1 MAEKN
6 SNRGSG
12 SMNER
17 ERSEISRKGGESSSD
32 GRSSGKGNSQR
43 GLASADKETR
53 ERVAREGGK
62 SSSGGGRKSNQG
74 SR

>member
-17 ERSEISRKGGESSSD
+17 ERSEISRKGGESSGE
-32 GRSSGKGNSQR
+32 GRGSSKGNSQR

-53 ERVAREGGK
+53 QRVAREGGK
-62 SSSGGGRKSNQG
+62 SSSGGGRKSSKG
-74 SR
+74 GR

>member
-1 MAEKN
+1 MAEKS

-17 ERSEISRKGGESSSD
+17 ERSDMSRRSGESSGE
-32 GRSSGKGNSQR
+32 GRGSSKGSSQR

-53 ERVAREGGK
+53 QRVAREGGK
-62 SSSGGGRKSNQG
+62 SSSGGGRKSSKG

>member
-6 SNRGSG
+6 SSRGSG

-17 ERSEISRKGGESSSD
+17 ERSEIARRGGESSGT
-32 GRSSGKGNSQR
+32 GRDNSKGNSKK

-53 ERVAREGGK
+53 QRVAREGGK
-62 SSSGGGRKSNQG
+62 SSSGGGRKSSQG
-74 SR
+74 DR